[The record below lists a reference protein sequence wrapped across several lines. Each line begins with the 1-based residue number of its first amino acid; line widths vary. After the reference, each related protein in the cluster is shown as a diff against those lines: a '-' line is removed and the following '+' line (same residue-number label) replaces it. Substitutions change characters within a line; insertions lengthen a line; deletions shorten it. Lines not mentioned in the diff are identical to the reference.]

1 MLTTEIKTH
10 KVKGVYRT
18 IYYIRYPKDI
28 SNKPIIYH
36 LIKEYDVVV
45 NIIRADILP
54 QREGILIIEM
64 AGAKSN
70 ISEGLKYLQELG
82 VSTERLATRI
92 RRDEERCFQCG
103 ACTGVCPVSALY
115 IRREDMAVLFD
126 ADKCTGCNQCVLICP
141 VRAMEM
147 SLDKEW
153 LESNGVVAT
162 SLMT

>member
-1 MLTTEIKTH
+1 M
-10 KVKGVYRT
+10 VSSVYRR
-18 IYYIRYPKDI
+18 IYFIRFPKEI
-28 SNKPIIYH
+28 SDKPIIYR
-36 LIKEYDVVV
+36 LIKEYDIEV
-45 NIIRADILP
+45 NILRANILP

-70 ISEGLKYLQELG
+70 IKDGLEYLAQLG
-82 VSTERLATRI
+82 VNIERLATRI

-103 ACTGVCPVSALY
+103 ACTGVCPVDALY

-147 SLDKEW
+147 SLGEEW
-153 LESNGVVAT
+153 LESDGVTKAPLF
-162 SLMT
+162 S